1 MAKAKP
7 HHYYV
12 TDPLGVEHTRNSPR
26 IYTHAVIAR
35 PSYDNALHS
44 AQNNGTI
51 MAATHKSN
59 FHYYRRIL
67 GLEPRPANDHRNVRP
82 SWMTEEAFARQ
93 QEGDK
98 RHAEE
103 SLMGAE
109 TLDAYVAACVARRIA
124 DVEDAKVKGYYD
136 RFDALGF
143 CGRADLAAKLVAS
156 TNAYWTDFIILPVQ
170 ERDAPAKP
178 AKKSKAGA

>member
-35 PSYDNALHS
+35 PSYDSAMS
-44 AQNNGTI
+44 VAQNIGTT
-51 MAATHKSN
+51 MATTLKSN

-82 SWMTEEAFARQ
+82 SWMTEEAFAHQ
-93 QEGDK
+93 QKSDK
-98 RHAEE
+98 RRAEE

-109 TLDAYVAACVARRIA
+109 TLDAYVAAYRERRIA
-124 DVEDAKVKGYYD
+124 DVEDAKAKGYYD
-136 RFDALGF
+136 RFEAIGF

-156 TNAYWTDFIILPVQ
+156 TNGYWTDFIILPVQ